1 MLYTKNPFL
10 AEYCYNL
17 LQLKQSGNDVDR
29 IGSTLFNSKI
39 NLTPHQIQAA
49 LFAFRSPLM
58 KGAILADEVGLGKT
72 IEAGIV
78 LAQLWSEHKRKIL
91 IVTPASL
98 MRQWGTELQEKFN
111 LPSIIMD
118 RKTYNALKRSGH
130 PNPFEAK
137 NCIIICSYQMC
148 AASEVDVLSAR
159 FDLAVIDE
167 AHKLRNVWT
176 GKNIISQ
183 GIKRA
188 LLGSKKLL
196 LTATPIQNN
205 VMDLYGLTTLIDDDI
220 FGDSQIYKEKYL
232 RNYAENLAE
241 LKERLAGFIHRTL
254 REQVQP
260 YIKFTKRIPKTFNFT
275 QSPNEIKVYE
285 SIRNLLLNSDEESYL
300 IPKRQKHLLLLIL
313 CKLMGSSIHSIVY
326 TLETMKERL
335 VNLLNT
341 GEDTG
346 LDVLFDEDLTDE
358 EDGAYDEDGEIVVID
373 KEKLKSEINNL
384 TTIIEEAKKVKVESK
399 YLALREA
406 IGYGFEHLSKLGAE
420 EKILIFTESRRTQQY
435 LYESLLAD
443 GYTEV
448 LQFNGSNNDEVARQI
463 YEEWCS
469 RPENTEKLKNSK
481 SINMRQALI
490 DYFREKGKI
499 LIATE
504 AGAEGLNMQFCSM
517 VVNYDL
523 PWNPQLV
530 EQRIGRCHRFGQK
543 HDVVVINFLS
553 STNVV
558 EQRIFELLSTKF
570 RVFNDI
576 FGSSD
581 SILGQLEDGN
591 ELQKSII
598 EVYTK
603 CRTTD
608 EINAAF
614 DKIQEQYKEVI
625 DESMKKTKQDLLD
638 YFDEDLQ
645 AYFADVLDLANQSI
659 SKYEQ
664 LFWRLTKLML
674 SGVVFDE
681 ETKTFVY
688 NKTRYCLP
696 SKNPGGC
703 VDYNMNSLLGTA
715 VMDAASKVAVRKGHI
730 TFDYSNYPYKITN
743 IEELKG
749 RTGFLI
755 LSKLSI
761 DSFENE
767 EYLFFNG
774 LLDDGTVIDE
784 DTIIKLFRLET
795 IESLDCQLTPDA
807 EFSLEQD
814 AIIHCNKVVL
824 ESEQRSNL
832 ILNEEIARI
841 NKWADDKIEST
852 QLDVE
857 MMRNERKNLQKQSDL
872 AESAA
877 EREAIETAI
886 LKLSKRI
893 KMAWLA
899 LADAEDDIEAQR
911 KSMIKKLR
919 EQMMRDSHME
929 TIFMVSF
936 SIK

>member
-1 MLYTKNPFL
+1 MKKE
-10 AEYCYNL
+10 AL
-17 LQLKQSGNDVDR
+17 LQ
-29 IGSTLFNSKI
+29 
-39 NLTPHQIQAA
+39 
-49 LFAFRSPLM
+49 
-58 KGAILADEVGLGKT
+58 
-72 IEAGIV
+72 
-78 LAQLWSEHKRKIL
+78 
-91 IVTPASL
+91 
-98 MRQWGTELQEKFN
+98 
-111 LPSIIMD
+111 
-118 RKTYNALKRSGH
+118 
-130 PNPFEAK
+130 AK
-137 NCIIICSYQMC
+137 
-148 AASEVDVLSAR
+148 
-159 FDLAVIDE
+159 
-167 AHKLRNVWT
+167 K
-176 GKNIISQ
+176 
-183 GIKRA
+183 
-188 LLGSKKLL
+188 
-196 LTATPIQNN
+196 
-205 VMDLYGLTTLIDDDI
+205 
-220 FGDSQIYKEKYL
+220 
-232 RNYAENLAE
+232 
-241 LKERLAGFIHRTL
+241 
-254 REQVQP
+254 
-260 YIKFTKRIPKTFNFT
+260 
-275 QSPNEIKVYE
+275 
-285 SIRNLLLNSDEESYL
+285 
-300 IPKRQKHLLLLIL
+300 
-313 CKLMGSSIHSIVY
+313 
-326 TLETMKERL
+326 
-335 VNLLNT
+335 
-341 GEDTG
+341 
-346 LDVLFDEDLTDE
+346 
-358 EDGAYDEDGEIVVID
+358 AY
-373 KEKLKSEINNL
+373 
-384 TTIIEEAKKVKVESK
+384 IIESECIAK
-399 YLALREA
+399 
-406 IGYGFEHLSKLGAE
+406 
-420 EKILIFTESRRTQQY
+420 
-435 LYESLLAD
+435 
-443 GYTEV
+443 
-448 LQFNGSNNDEVARQI
+448 
-463 YEEWCS
+463 
-469 RPENTEKLKNSK
+469 
-481 SINMRQALI
+481 M
-490 DYFREKGKI
+490 
-499 LIATE
+499 
-504 AGAEGLNMQFCSM
+504 
-517 VVNYDL
+517 
-523 PWNPQLV
+523 
-530 EQRIGRCHRFGQK
+530 
-543 HDVVVINFLS
+543 
-553 STNVV
+553 
-558 EQRIFELLSTKF
+558 
-570 RVFNDI
+570 
-576 FGSSD
+576 
-581 SILGQLEDGN
+581 
-591 ELQKSII
+591 
-598 EVYTK
+598 
-603 CRTTD
+603 
-608 EINAAF
+608 
-614 DKIQEQYKEVI
+614 
-625 DESMKKTKQDLLD
+625 LD

-674 SGVVFDE
+674 NGVVFDE

-696 SKNPGGC
+696 SKNIGGC

-730 TFDYSNYPYKITN
+730 IFDYSNYPYKITN